1 MPVRAQSPPHT
12 AARCPE
18 TGTLQPTPRCNPPL
32 PVPSALATTPSSP
45 QSVAKEHLELAGK
58 ETRECGLGG
67 RPQGLPGGGMTS
79 EQSPVGGD
87 AWMPSSA
94 AFRADLALRAL
105 KPPSPAPRRVQHP
118 SLAALSSSGSRRWQA
133 GRHTHAQTHQPEQF
147 RSRRSADT
155 PENVEGHTAYLVRES
170 VARSFPRSAA
180 LAGNAARSLLL
191 NSSRPGRGRSHLLG
205 EAQSGRRRAGS
216 RAAPA
221 RAGAAAAGSRCAR
234 AGGRRGGREAG
245 RAGARAARALP
256 LPPSL
261 PRTLARPPPAAS
273 HSLTRALGPAA
284 ARRAPAPSGTARGKS
299 RRVGA
304 APGGRGALPA
314 SAAAEVSRFGP
325 GPRPRSAFRPRA
337 SALSGTQPIDYTR
350 RRALQL
356 FFSTFLAS
364 PRKAEP

>member
-133 GRHTHAQTHQPEQF
+133 GTLTP
-147 RSRRSADT
+147 RRTSPSNFAPGEART
-155 PENVEGHTAYLVRES
+155 PQKTAYLVRES